1 MSDMEKA
8 DVVVVSSKGQVLI
21 PQSMRQ
27 KLVIGAKSK
36 LLVYPYEYELV
47 MKKLE
52 VKGLERSLEEV
63 YRKVD
68 ARRAKLGDLTETEIQ
83 ALVQKYRHGKN

>member
-1 MSDMEKA
+1 M
-8 DVVVVSSKGQVLI
+8 
-21 PQSMRQ
+21 
-27 KLVIGAKSK
+27 
-36 LLVYPYEYELV
+36 
-47 MKKLE
+47 
-52 VKGLERSLEEV
+52 ERSLEEV